1 MAGSDLKS
9 ATATTDGV
17 LFAGRARLRHVMV
30 KSASSG
36 SPQLVFKNGGASG
49 TTLIVM
55 DFVISSNEDIAIP
68 DEGLLFENGI
78 YVDVTDVDRVT
89 VFYS

>member
-9 ATATTDGV
+9 ATATADGV

-55 DFVISSNEDIAIP
+55 DFVTSSNEDIAIP